1 MTLRRKMG
9 LQISAM
15 IVGLLLVSIGGLW
28 GLNGLR
34 ADYRLALDGYD
45 YLRGGYEVG
54 THLASAKM
62 MLRLSPPQ
70 RELAM
75 HEVESAAEKFS
86 MMQAGTN
93 TTFKK
98 REDFPQD
105 ANAVAAVNA
114 SLAAAGKKLSASPGD
129 RPIAQVIDDDEDAI
143 EAAIN
148 SIRLY
153 TADIREAVEEYQHAA
168 DSKRHLTL
176 LVIGFVCGA
185 IVVCGIV
192 LGILQYRGVVRPLR
206 KLSEAVGR
214 VAAAQFTQRIDAS
227 GPDEFAAL
235 ARDFNRM
242 AQELDGFYHQLEEKV
257 AEKSNELVRSERL
270 ASVGYL
276 AAGVAHEINNPLG
289 IIAGYAEY
297 SLDQLKRSA
306 AEGDAKSA
314 ELIQSLQ
321 VICDEAFRCK
331 DITGKL
337 LSLARQGDEDRRPV
351 CLPDVADR
359 VVSIIGGLR
368 EYRDR
373 SLQVKTDTS
382 SARTDL
388 CVSAVEA
395 QMQQVVLN
403 LTLNALEATAPQSGD
418 VRIELAR
425 RNGAVE
431 LSVSDNGRGISSQT
445 LGHVFEP
452 FFTDKR
458 GSRQAGTGLGLSIT
472 HRIVESHG
480 GTITAHSDGPGK
492 GSKFVV
498 TLPAVSAS
506 EEKK

>member
-15 IVGLLLVSIGGLW
+15 IVGLLLVSVSGLW
-28 GLNGLR
+28 GLNGLQT
-34 ADYRLALDGYD
+34 DYGLALAGYD
-45 YLRGGYEVG
+45 YARGGYEVG

-70 RELAM
+70 RGLAQ
-75 HEVESAAEKFS
+75 HEVETAAEKFR

-93 TTFKK
+93 RTFS
-98 REDFPQD
+98 RRAAFPQD
-105 ANAVAAVNA
+105 QLAVADVHE
-114 SLAAAGKKLSASPGD
+114 SIAAAIKQLAGSPGD
-129 RPIAQVIDDDEDAI
+129 RPIDQVISDDD
-143 EAAIN
+143 AAVN
-148 SIRLY
+148 LALNGIRAY
-153 TADIREAVEEYQHAA
+153 TADIRAAVESYQRAA
-168 DSKRHLTL
+168 DAKRHLTL
-176 LVIGFVCGA
+176 LVISLVCST
-185 IVVCGIV
+185 IVVCGVV
-192 LGILQYRGVVRPLR
+192 LGILQYRGVVKPLR
-206 KLSEAVGR
+206 HFNQAVQR
-214 VAAAQFTQRIDAS
+214 VAAAQFTQRIDER

-242 AQELDGFYHQLEEKV
+242 AQELDDFYHQLEAKV
-257 AEKSNELVRSERL
+257 TQKSKELLRSERL
-270 ASVGYL
+270 ASLGYL

-297 SLDQLKRSA
+297 SLDQIKRRSA
-306 AEGDAKSA
+306 DAQSGDA

-331 DITGKL
+331 DITSKL
-337 LSLARQGDEDRRPV
+337 LALARQGDEDRRAV
-351 CLPDVADR
+351 CLPDIADR

-368 EYRDR
+368 AYRDR
-373 SLQVKTDTS
+373 TLTVATEPQPP
-382 SARTDL
+382 REQL

-403 LTLNALEATAPQSGD
+403 LTLNALEATVPQTGQ
-418 VRIELAR
+418 VRIDLGR

-431 LSVSDNGRGISSQT
+431 LCVSDNGRGMTPQT

-472 HRIVESHG
+472 HRIIESHG

-492 GSKFVV
+492 GSRFVV
-498 TLPAVSAS
+498 SLPAIAS
-506 EEKK
+506 TENQS